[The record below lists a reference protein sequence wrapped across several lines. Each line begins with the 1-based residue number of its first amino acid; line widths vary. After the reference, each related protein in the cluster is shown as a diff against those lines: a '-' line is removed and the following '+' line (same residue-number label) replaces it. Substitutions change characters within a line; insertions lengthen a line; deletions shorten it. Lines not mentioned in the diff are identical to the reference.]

1 MPGFAPRAGLAAG
14 SLLLAASAF
23 AGPTAGASS
32 ASSGAGITV
41 YAAGDIARCA
51 YSDPAYSGA
60 ADTAR
65 TVAAGLAADRD
76 AMVLTLGDHTYPHGR
91 AKEFTDCY
99 GPTWGQFKDRTWPA
113 PGNHEYYTPQAAPY
127 FAYFGERAGRGYYSL
142 DIKGWHIVSLD
153 SNLNPA
159 EHATQIEW
167 LRADLASHPARCTLA
182 FWHHPLYSSG
192 GHGSIPKMRDAWRLL
207 QDAGAELVLSGH
219 DHDYERFAPQD
230 ADNHLD
236 RARGMRQFVVGTGG
250 AYPTPF
256 LLTVRNSEMRD
267 SGRTGVLRLRLLDGR
282 YEWEFLESARLTPLG
297 LPAPDSGGDACH

>member
-1 MPGFAPRAGLAAG
+1 MPALVLRAGLAAG
-14 SLLLAASAF
+14 SLLLGACAYAGTAA
-23 AGPTAGASS
+23 GTTLGA
-32 ASSGAGITV
+32 TV
-41 YAAGDIARCA
+41 YTAGDIARCTS
-51 YSDPAYSGA
+51 SDPAWSGA

-65 TVAAGLAADRD
+65 TVAAGLGADPG
-76 AMVLTLGDHTYPHGR
+76 AVVLTLGDHTYPRGR
-91 AKEFTDCY
+91 AEEFTDCY
-99 GPTWGQFKDRTWPA
+99 GPTWGKFKDRTWPA
-113 PGNHEYYTPQAAPY
+113 PGNHEYATAKAAPY

-142 DIKGWHIVSLD
+142 ELGGWHIVSLD
-153 SNLNPA
+153 SDLAPA
-159 EHATQIEW
+159 EHAAQMAW

-192 GHGSIPKMRDAWRLL
+192 GHGSIPKMREAWRLL
-207 QDAGAELVLSGH
+207 QQAGAELVLSGH

-230 ADNHLD
+230 ADGRLD

-282 YEWEFLESARLTPLG
+282 YEWEFLESARLTTLG
-297 LPAPDSGGDACH
+297 LPEPDRGSDDCH

>member
-1 MPGFAPRAGLAAG
+1 MPALVLRAGLAAG
-14 SLLLAASAF
+14 SLLLGACAF
-23 AGPTAGASS
+23 AGTTAGTA
-32 ASSGAGITV
+32 AGTTV
-41 YAAGDIARCA
+41 YTAGDIARCA

-65 TVAAGLAADRD
+65 TVAAGLAADPD
-76 AMVLTLGDHTYPHGR
+76 AVVLTLGDHTYPRGR

-99 GPTWGQFKDRTWPA
+99 GPTWGKFKDRTWPA
-113 PGNHEYYTPQAAPY
+113 PGNHEYATAKAAPY

-142 DIKGWHIVSLD
+142 ELGGWHIVSLD
-153 SNLNPA
+153 SDLAPA
-159 EHATQIEW
+159 EHAAQIAW

-230 ADNHLD
+230 ADGHLD

-256 LLTVRNSEMRD
+256 LLTVKNSEMRD

-282 YEWEFLESARLTPLG
+282 YEWEFLESARLTTLG
-297 LPAPDSGGDACH
+297 LPEPDRGSDDCH

>member
-1 MPGFAPRAGLAAG
+1 MPALATRMAVAAG
-14 SLLLAASAF
+14 GLLLAVAASA
-23 AGPTAGASS
+23 ASPD
-32 ASSGAGITV
+32 APGLTV

-65 TVAAGLAADRD
+65 TVTAGLALDPA
-76 AMVLTLGDHTYPHGR
+76 AVVLTLGDHTYPRGR
-91 AKEFTDCY
+91 TKEFTDCY
-99 GPTWGQFKDRTWPA
+99 GPTWGKFKDRTWPA
-113 PGNHEYYTPQAAPY
+113 PGNHEYYTPQAKPY

-142 DIKGWHIVSLD
+142 DLKGWHIVSLD

-159 EHATQIEW
+159 EHAAQIEW
-167 LRADLASHPARCTLA
+167 LRSDLAAHPARCTLA

-230 ADNHLD
+230 ADNRLD

-256 LLTVRNSEMRD
+256 LLTVKNSEMRD
-267 SGRTGVLRLRLLDGR
+267 SGRTGVLKLRLLDGR
-282 YEWEFLESARLTPLG
+282 YEWEFLESARLTSLG
-297 LPAPDSGGDACH
+297 LPSPDQGSDACH

>member
-1 MPGFAPRAGLAAG
+1 MPAFVLRAGLAAG
-14 SLLLAASAF
+14 SLLLGACAF
-23 AGPTAGASS
+23 AGTTAGTA
-32 ASSGAGITV
+32 AGTTV
-41 YAAGDIARCA
+41 YTAGDIARCA

-65 TVAAGLAADRD
+65 TVAAGLAADPD
-76 AMVLTLGDHTYPHGR
+76 AVVLTLGDHTYPRGR

-99 GPTWGQFKDRTWPA
+99 GPTWGKFKDRTWPA
-113 PGNHEYYTPQAAPY
+113 PGNHEYATDKAAPY

-142 DIKGWHIVSLD
+142 ELGGWHIVSLD
-153 SNLNPA
+153 SDLAPA
-159 EHATQIEW
+159 EHAAQIAW

-207 QDAGAELVLSGH
+207 QEAGAELVLSGH

-230 ADNHLD
+230 ADGHLD

-256 LLTVRNSEMRD
+256 LLTVKNSEMRD

-282 YEWEFLESARLTPLG
+282 YEWEFLESARLTTLG
-297 LPAPDSGGDACH
+297 LPEPDRGSDDCH

>member
-1 MPGFAPRAGLAAG
+1 VPAFATRAGLAAG
-14 SLLLAASAF
+14 GLLLAAAASA
-23 AGPTAGASS
+23 S
-32 ASSGAGITV
+32 ASSTTATPVTV

-51 YSDPAYSGA
+51 YRDAAYSGA

-65 TVAAGLAADRD
+65 TVAAGLAADPQ
-76 AMVLTLGDHTYPHGR
+76 AIVLTLGDHTYPHGR
-91 AKEFTDCY
+91 AKEFADCY
-99 GPTWGQFKDRTWPA
+99 GPTWGAFKDRTWPA
-113 PGNHEYYTPQAAPY
+113 PGNHEYYTPKAAPY

-142 DIKGWHIVSLD
+142 DMQGWHIVSLD
-153 SNLNPA
+153 SNLAPI
-159 EHATQIEW
+159 EHAAQIAW

-207 QDAGAELVLSGH
+207 QEAGAELVLSGH

-230 ADNHLD
+230 ADGHLD
-236 RARGMRQFVVGTGG
+236 RAHGMRQFVVGTGG

-256 LLTVRNSEMRD
+256 LFTVNNSEMRD

-282 YEWEFLESARLTPLG
+282 YEWEFLESARLTSLG
-297 LPAPDSGGDACH
+297 LPAPDRGSDTCH